1 MLNWP
6 VTLSD
11 RSASGKSII
20 QLIAAGERACRVRI
34 WELSHVLRCFPSSLL
49 FLESNSQSGFPGGAS
64 GKEPTCQCRRHK
76 RCRFHPWVG
85 RSPGRGHGNPLQYS
99 CLEDPMDRGPR
110 QTDWRNFRE
119 GPLARRLLIFAWG
132 RGPSLIWGVTKK
144 GWGIHIDL
152 DWKLLGF
159 QFSNVNILPFA
170 WIYSF
175 YLHFAPSPF
184 LNHFATRIHKFCFL
198 LCNTWLFNWF
208 SLTRTCIVSLPIF
221 FFRLSSSMHQIS
233 WCK

>member
-11 RSASGKSII
+11 RSASGKSVI
-20 QLIAAGERACRVRI
+20 QLTAAGERACRVRI
-34 WELSHVLRCFPSSLL
+34 WALSPVLSCFSSSPL
-49 FLESNSQSGFPGGAS
+49 FLESGSPGGAS
-64 GKEPTCQCRRHK
+64 GKEPTCQCRRCK

-99 CLEDPMDRGPR
+99 CLEDPMDRGAR
-110 QTDWRNFRE
+110 QTEWRTSRE

-132 RGPSLIWGVTKK
+132 RGPSLIWGVMKK

-159 QFSNVNILPFA
+159 QFS
-170 WIYSF
+170 
-175 YLHFAPSPF
+175 
-184 LNHFATRIHKFCFL
+184 
-198 LCNTWLFNWF
+198 
-208 SLTRTCIVSLPIF
+208 F
-221 FFRLSSSMHQIS
+221 F
-233 WCK
+233 